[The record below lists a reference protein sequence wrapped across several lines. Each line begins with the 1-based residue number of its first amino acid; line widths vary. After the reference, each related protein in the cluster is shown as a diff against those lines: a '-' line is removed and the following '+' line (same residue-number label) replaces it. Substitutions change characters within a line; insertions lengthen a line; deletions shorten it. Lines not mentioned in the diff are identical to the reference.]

1 MDCVNSFC
9 LSDKLD
15 QSEEKLYTISNQK
28 KREVSDQIQ
37 KLIDRI
43 RELEDDFHNEIDEF
57 KNNRLAYVV
66 FCKIFVFLKN
76 KYFFNFSSI
85 FFEGF

>member
-1 MDCVNSFC
+1 MNELATVFIKTYSFK
-9 LSDKLD
+9 DKLD
-15 QSEEKLYTISNQK
+15 QSEEKLFTVSNQK

-57 KNNRLAYVV
+57 KNNRLA
-66 FCKIFVFLKN
+66 
-76 KYFFNFSSI
+76 
-85 FFEGF
+85 

>member
-1 MDCVNSFC
+1 
-9 LSDKLD
+9 LD
-15 QSEEKLYTISNQK
+15 QSEEKLFTVSNQK

-57 KNNRLAYVV
+57 KNNRLA
-66 FCKIFVFLKN
+66 
-76 KYFFNFSSI
+76 
-85 FFEGF
+85 

>member
-1 MDCVNSFC
+1 MNELATVFIETFFFK
-9 LSDKLD
+9 DKLD
-15 QSEEKLYTISNQK
+15 QSEEKLFTVSNQK

-57 KNNRLAYVV
+57 KNNRLA
-66 FCKIFVFLKN
+66 
-76 KYFFNFSSI
+76 
-85 FFEGF
+85 

>member
-1 MDCVNSFC
+1 MFC
-9 LSDKLD
+9 SSDKLD

-57 KNNRLAYVV
+57 KNNRLAYVA
-66 FCKIFVFLKN
+66 
-76 KYFFNFSSI
+76 
-85 FFEGF
+85 